1 MFRDVP
7 GSMYVTVSW
16 FEHALGNY
24 SEWSPH
30 CLSESSILVTQ
41 DNTYY
46 QTCWPL
52 SNSNAIIFEWCI
64 HYAFWILFFT
74 IYVKNKL

>member
-24 SEWSPH
+24 SELSPH

-41 DNTYY
+41 DNT
-46 QTCWPL
+46 
-52 SNSNAIIFEWCI
+52 
-64 HYAFWILFFT
+64 
-74 IYVKNKL
+74 